1 MDDENT
7 VQLLRSQSRMRSR
20 RHVIGKE
27 AFMEATF
34 WALIPPI
41 LAIIISLITKEV
53 NLSLIIGILVGCGL
67 YCSFNPFTTV
77 TTMFDIMSTKVYG
90 NMGVLFFIIL
100 LGMIV
105 HLMNM
110 SGATH
115 EYAKWASKRLKT
127 RKQSMLATMALG
139 IIIFVDDYFN
149 CLTVGT
155 VMRPI
160 TDRNRISREKLAYI
174 IDSTAAPVCIIA
186 PVSSWAAAVSSS
198 LPDGSTIDGFQLFMK
213 TIVCNYYSWLSLGM
227 ILLTVLFSADF
238 GKMRA
243 FEQKAMAGELEL
255 PTENDTAGERHGKV
269 IDLLLPVIFLIGF
282 SIISMLY
289 TGGLFEG
296 NVSIGEAFANCDAIL
311 GLAMGAAY
319 SVVFVALLYL
329 PRKIVTPKEFLDG
342 LVQGFINMVPAALIL
357 TLAWTLSGICGT
369 DYLNAGGFVASVV
382 EKYSIPLNMMPAIFF
397 VVALLL
403 AFSTGTSWGTFAILL
418 PITVSV
424 FGDQMLPL
432 TVITTSAVLGGSV
445 CGDHISPISDT
456 TILSSAG
463 AGCNHINHVSTQM
476 QYGIVVAVISAIS
489 YIISGWTETAVLG
502 LGIGFVL
509 LGCFIV
515 FIKQYYKNKG

>member
-7 VQLLRSQSRMRSR
+7 VQLLQSQSGMRSR

-160 TDRNRISREKLAYI
+160 TDRNRIS
-174 IDSTAAPVCIIA
+174 
-186 PVSSWAAAVSSS
+186 
-198 LPDGSTIDGFQLFMK
+198 
-213 TIVCNYYSWLSLGM
+213 
-227 ILLTVLFSADF
+227 
-238 GKMRA
+238 
-243 FEQKAMAGELEL
+243 
-255 PTENDTAGERHGKV
+255 
-269 IDLLLPVIFLIGF
+269 
-282 SIISMLY
+282 
-289 TGGLFEG
+289 
-296 NVSIGEAFANCDAIL
+296 
-311 GLAMGAAY
+311 
-319 SVVFVALLYL
+319 
-329 PRKIVTPKEFLDG
+329 
-342 LVQGFINMVPAALIL
+342 
-357 TLAWTLSGICGT
+357 
-369 DYLNAGGFVASVV
+369 
-382 EKYSIPLNMMPAIFF
+382 
-397 VVALLL
+397 
-403 AFSTGTSWGTFAILL
+403 
-418 PITVSV
+418 
-424 FGDQMLPL
+424 
-432 TVITTSAVLGGSV
+432 
-445 CGDHISPISDT
+445 
-456 TILSSAG
+456 
-463 AGCNHINHVSTQM
+463 
-476 QYGIVVAVISAIS
+476 
-489 YIISGWTETAVLG
+489 
-502 LGIGFVL
+502 
-509 LGCFIV
+509 
-515 FIKQYYKNKG
+515 

>member
-1 MDDENT
+1 
-7 VQLLRSQSRMRSR
+7 
-20 RHVIGKE
+20 
-27 AFMEATF
+27 MEASF

-53 NLSLIIGILVGCGL
+53 NLSLVIGIIVGCGV
-67 YCSFNPFTTV
+67 YCRFNPFTTV
-77 TTMFDIMSTKVYG
+77 TTMFDIMSSKVYG
-90 NMGVLFFIIL
+90 NMGVLFFIVL

-115 EYAKWASKRLKT
+115 EYAKWASKKLKT

-160 TDRNRISREKLAYI
+160 TDKNKVSREKLAYI
-174 IDSTAAPVCIIA
+174 IDSTAASICIIA
-186 PVSSWAAAVSSS
+186 PISSWAAAVSSS

-213 TIVCNYYSWLSLGM
+213 TIFCNYYSWFSLGM

-238 GKMRA
+238 GKMRE
-243 FEQKAMAGELEL
+243 FEKKAVNGELNIEANEETN
-255 PTENDTAGERHGKV
+255 TERRGKV
-269 IDLLLPVIFLIGF
+269 LDLILPVVFLIAF
-282 SIISMLY
+282 SILSMLY

-296 NVSIGEAFANCDAIL
+296 ASIGDAFANCDAIL

-319 SVVFVALLYL
+319 SVIFVALLYL

-342 LVQGFINMVPAALIL
+342 LVQGFINMVPATLIL
-357 TLAWTLSGICGT
+357 TFAWTLSGIYGT

-382 EKYSIPLNMMPAIFF
+382 EKYSISLNLMPAIFF

-424 FGDQMLPL
+424 FGDQLLPL
-432 TVITTSAVLGGSV
+432 TAITTAAVLGGSV

-456 TILSSAG
+456 TILSSTG
-463 AGCNHINHVSTQM
+463 A
-476 QYGIVVAVISAIS
+476 
-489 YIISGWTETAVLG
+489 
-502 LGIGFVL
+502 
-509 LGCFIV
+509 
-515 FIKQYYKNKG
+515 